1 MGRFVL
7 AWSPTEWSPT
17 PLVFWRAASSLQF
30 LPLPSHGFSLSMC
43 FYLWFL
49 FPEYL
54 LLFVL
59 NQVWPLLSKL
69 YLQKPCF
76 PPPPQKKPH
85 MRFWINICF
94 GGNINQLIEA
104 FLLGLS
110 YPKAKPNNFIHIHAY
125 KHMSPHTEPVY
136 VHSWTQRRRKKVK

>member
-30 LPLPSHGFSLSMC
+30 LPLPPHGFSLSMC

-49 FPEYL
+49 FREYL

-76 PPPPQKKPH
+76 PPPQKNHIWGSGLTLVLGGTLINSLKLFFYDSAIQRQNQTTSYTYMH
-85 MRFWINICF
+85 INIRHSTQNQF
-94 GGNINQLIEA
+94 MYILEHRGG
-104 FLLGLS
+104 G
-110 YPKAKPNNFIHIHAY
+110 
-125 KHMSPHTEPVY
+125 
-136 VHSWTQRRRKKVK
+136 RG